1 LNAQNIRVIE
11 LELDGAPEFNLE
23 KGPSY
28 QPAKVAHHNHGN
40 FVGELTELSDSHFT
54 IHGQSTRRRPMQDQ
68 QFVIPENCRYRTNTA
83 GDVQQVEAF
92 ALEVGKQ
99 YRITWTKDAEN
110 NLPVII
116 TKLIQ

>member
-1 LNAQNIRVIE
+1 
-11 LELDGAPEFNLE
+11 
-23 KGPSY
+23 
-28 QPAKVAHHNHGN
+28 
-40 FVGELTELSDSHFT
+40 
-54 IHGQSTRRRPMQDQ
+54 MQDQ

-83 GDVQQVEAF
+83 GDIQQVEAF

-99 YRITWTKDAEN
+99 YRITWTKDGEN